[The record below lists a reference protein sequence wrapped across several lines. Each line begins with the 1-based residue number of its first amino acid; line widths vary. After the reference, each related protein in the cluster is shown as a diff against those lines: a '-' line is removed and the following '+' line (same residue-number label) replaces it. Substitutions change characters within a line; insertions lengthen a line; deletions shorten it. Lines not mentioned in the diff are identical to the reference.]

1 MLIYLVRHG
10 ETDWNLNYKVQGK
23 IDIPLNENGLN
34 QANMLARFFENKEI
48 DSIYSS
54 NLIRAYETAKIISL
68 KVKKD
73 VFILPEL
80 QEINMGVWE
89 GNLWDNIAIEYKDFI
104 IKWENDKENIPIPEG
119 ESYGQVQKRV
129 YKTFKSILAKHKEN
143 DKIVIVSHGIT
154 IKVLIAKLMKI
165 SIQSVHN
172 FYLDNASISI
182 VEYNDEFKIKC
193 LNNTFHLKTSNI
205 NL

>member
-10 ETDWNLNYKVQGK
+10 ETNWNLNYKVQGK

-34 QANMLARFFENKEI
+34 QANMLAQFFENKEI
-48 DSIYSS
+48 DAIYSS

-68 KVKKD
+68 KVKKQI
-73 VFILPEL
+73 VTLPEL

-129 YKTFKSILAKHKEN
+129 YKTFKNILAKHKQN
-143 DKIVIVSHGIT
+143 DKIVIVSHGIS

-182 VEYNDEFKIKC
+182 VEYNNEFKIKC
-193 LNNTFHLKTSNI
+193 LNNTFHLKDH
-205 NL
+205 